1 MSEQQQD
8 PIPKGYWEAADG
20 SLVPVS
26 KISDLDKARDDVVKR
41 LCDAAQTLSVDLAKF
56 KGLAMSEV
64 DQFVQLS
71 AAQYGHTM
79 RGAAGKGNVTLTSF
93 DGRLKVEKAIAARI
107 AFDERLQVAKGIFDD
122 FVMRIQKGSNDTV
135 KLLLARAFRTDKAG
149 NVSVSALLDLRRAEI
164 QDEQWLRGVEA
175 LNDCM
180 RVEGSVAYL
189 RFYRRDDTTKPWV
202 PFILNASA
210 A

>member
-8 PIPKGYWEAADG
+8 IPKGYWEAADG
-20 SLVPVS
+20 SLVPIS

-41 LCDAAQTLSVDLAKF
+41 LCDAAQVLSIDLAKF

-71 AAQYGHTM
+71 ATQYGHTM
-79 RGAAGKGNVTLTSF
+79 RGAAGKGNVKLTSF

-164 QDEQWLRGVEA
+164 QDEQWLRGVKA
-175 LNDCM
+175 LDDCM